1 MRHSLTYL
9 SNNLD
14 FCVGVRFFIA
24 YFLDKKN
31 TYQEKLGL
39 SRPFLCFL
47 WFLNAQITII
57 SRNLFFRKKASL
69 EFQVA
74 RITIL

>member
-24 YFLDKKN
+24 YFLDKK
-31 TYQEKLGL
+31 YISGKM
-39 SRPFLCFL
+39 R
-47 WFLNAQITII
+47 II
-57 SRNLFFRKKASL
+57 STIFMFSLVFERSNHYNLAQPFFRKKASL